1 VTSYIVLQEVEAKGV
16 LEPLDAG
23 VDAPAFTKAK
33 GWMPVGPPVE
43 SASAEA
49 AIRKAV
55 DGDKGGTYVA
65 VPLRSWSPIVVK
77 VETTRVLKLA
87 GVGA

>member
-1 VTSYIVLQEVEAKGV
+1 VTSYCVLREKITPRESQTTDLQDVWEV
-16 LEPLDAG
+16 
-23 VDAPAFTKAK
+23 
-33 GWMPVGPPVE
+33 VGPPVE
-43 SASAEA
+43 SVSAEA

-65 VPLRSWSPIVVK
+65 VPVRSWNPIVVK

-87 GVGA
+87 GVGV

>member
-1 VTSYIVLQEVEAKGV
+1 VTSYIVLKQKAPSPPNQSG
-16 LEPLDAG
+16 DNGAG
-23 VDAPAFTKAK
+23 
-33 GWMPVGPPVE
+33 GWFVVGPPVE

-65 VPLRSWSPIVVK
+65 VPLRSWAPIEVK
-77 VETTRVLKLA
+77 VETTRVLKLQ
-87 GVGA
+87 GAAA